1 MGALLGLKDYRAGL
15 DVVGA
20 MACATTSVA
29 TFARTGVH
37 LLNRN
42 IGAEIT
48 TLSECDL
55 VSGRRTVVTTP
66 GVSIGTADRACFD
79 RHFNE
84 HPLVRFHAHAGGR
97 TTHRISDS
105 IPFTRFRNTSLFNEY
120 YRHIGIDHAIALPVY
135 VDERLLVSFVLNRL
149 RTDFTDR
156 EVAWLDNVRDAL
168 AALYRNARL
177 LQAAQVMEDDP
188 PALSDARM
196 ERWRLTPRE
205 REMLRF
211 VALGKTD
218 REIGALAGVSVRTV
232 HKHLQRI
239 YEKLGVETRTA
250 AVMRVVRAR

>member
-1 MGALLGLKDYRAGL
+1 MGYLLGLKDYRAGL

-29 TFARTGVH
+29 TFARTGVD

-55 VSGRRTVVTTP
+55 RSGRRAVVTTP
-66 GVSIGTADRACFD
+66 GVSISPADRACFD

-105 IPFTRFRNTSLFNEY
+105 IPFARFRNTSLFNEY
-120 YRHIGIDHAIALPVY
+120 YRRVGIDHAVALPVF
-135 VDERLLVSFVLNRL
+135 VDERLLVSFVLNRV
-149 RTDFTDR
+149 RSDFTDR
-156 EVAWLDNVRDAL
+156 EVAWLDNVRAAL

-177 LQAAQVMEDDP
+177 LQVAQALEHDP
-188 PALSDARM
+188 ATLSDTRL

-218 REIGALAGVSVRTV
+218 REIGVLAGVSVRTV
-232 HKHLQRI
+232 HKHLQRV

-250 AVMRVVRAR
+250 AVMRVMRTR